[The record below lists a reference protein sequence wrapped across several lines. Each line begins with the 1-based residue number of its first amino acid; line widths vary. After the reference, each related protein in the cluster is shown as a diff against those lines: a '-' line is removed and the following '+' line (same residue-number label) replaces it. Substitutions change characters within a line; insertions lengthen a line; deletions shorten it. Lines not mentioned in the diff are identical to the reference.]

1 MHPCVFIGYML
12 VKCKNQRVQIQ
23 LDSKLDFNWSPI
35 VRHMSINFFL
45 IFMANELLG
54 IETEKSKS
62 N

>member
-35 VRHMSINFFL
+35 VHHMSIYFF
-45 IFMANELLG
+45 
-54 IETEKSKS
+54 
-62 N
+62 